1 MFGDP
6 LGGLL
11 FGGETLDYFRLAIGP
26 KNIDHPAKSGI
37 TFSRHESG
45 SVFGHLANMR
55 LRRAGS
61 SRSSDNNQTD
71 RPQPAVDG
79 NAAPAKAAREG
90 LATARPV
97 VFAASAGRFWIS
109 QERQGVISWF
119 EFIVFRR
126 DIVVGSLFGGHQFLG
141 KAAPKITLR
150 CFHQPGHQIFW
161 HSVDRSLLIDFGV
174 D

>member
-1 MFGDP
+1 
-6 LGGLL
+6 
-11 FGGETLDYFRLAIGP
+11 
-26 KNIDHPAKSGI
+26 
-37 TFSRHESG
+37 
-45 SVFGHLANMR
+45 MR

-79 NAAPAKAAREG
+79 NTAPAKAAREG

-126 DIVVGSLFGGHQFLG
+126 DMVVGTPFSYPLFLRN
-141 KAAPKITLR
+141 AAPNHTPR
-150 CFHQPGHQIFW
+150 CFPH
-161 HSVDRSLLIDFGV
+161 V
-174 D
+174 